1 MIKKLFLLSILSSLI
16 PHFVAAQENSAPA
29 RFRGE
34 ITSISNTEIA
44 IIDKK
49 QRVELKFNISPDQ
62 AVQEV
67 FPISKDMIQANSYV
81 GSAGMVGADGKVK
94 ALEVLV
100 FPELARGTGEG
111 HYPWDLQEG
120 STMTN
125 ATVDQLKWGKN
136 DFEMSVRFKDGEK
149 KIVVDDNT
157 PIVSI
162 KPGDKKLLIPGAYV
176 VITALKKG
184 EQWTVLRISAGRDG
198 FKPPM

>member
-1 MIKKLFLLSILSSLI
+1 MFKKVIYVAFLTLLI
-16 PHFVAAQENSAPA
+16 ANSVIAQENSTPT

-34 ITSISNTEIA
+34 ISSITNSEIS
-44 IIDKK
+44 IIDK

-67 FPISKDMIQANSYV
+67 YPISKEMIQANSYI
-81 GSAGMVGADGKVK
+81 GSAGMVGADGSLK

-100 FPELARGTGEG
+100 FPELSRGTGEG
-111 HYPWDLQEG
+111 HYSWDLQEG

-136 DFEMSVRFKDGEK
+136 DFEMSVRYKDGTK

-162 KPGDKKLLIPGAYV
+162 KPGDRRLLIPGAYV

-184 EQWTVLRISAGRDG
+184 GQWTVLRISAGRDG

>member
-1 MIKKLFLLSILSSLI
+1 MFNKVIYVAFLILLI
-16 PHFVAAQENSAPA
+16 ANSVTAQENSTPT

-34 ITSISNTEIA
+34 ISNITNSEIS
-44 IIDKK
+44 IIDK
-49 QRVELKFNISPDQ
+49 QRVELKFSISPDQ

-67 FPISKDMIQANSYV
+67 YPISKELIQANSYI
-81 GSAGMVGADGKVK
+81 GSAGMVGADGSIK

-100 FPELARGTGEG
+100 FPEPARGTGEG
-111 HYPWDLQEG
+111 HYSWDLQEG

-136 DFEMSVRFKDGEK
+136 DFEISVRYKDGAK

-162 KPGDKKLLIPGAYV
+162 KPGDRRLLIPGAYV

-184 EQWTVLRISAGRDG
+184 GQWTVLRISAGRDG

>member
-1 MIKKLFLLSILSSLI
+1 MFNKVIYVAFLILLI
-16 PHFVAAQENSAPA
+16 ANSVTAQENSTPT

-34 ITSISNTEIA
+34 ISNITNSEIS
-44 IIDKK
+44 IIDK
-49 QRVELKFNISPDQ
+49 QRVELKFSISPDQ

-67 FPISKDMIQANSYV
+67 YPISKELIQANSYI
-81 GSAGMVGADGKVK
+81 GSAGMVGADGSIK

-100 FPELARGTGEG
+100 FPEPARGTGEG
-111 HYPWDLQEG
+111 HYSWDLQEG

-136 DFEMSVRFKDGEK
+136 DFEISVRYKDGTK

-162 KPGDKKLLIPGAYV
+162 KPGDRRLLIPGAYV

-184 EQWTVLRISAGRDG
+184 GQWTVLRISAGRDG

>member
-1 MIKKLFLLSILSSLI
+1 MFNKVIYVAFLILLI
-16 PHFVAAQENSAPA
+16 ANSVTAQENSTST

-34 ITSISNTEIA
+34 ISNITNSEIS
-44 IIDKK
+44 IIDK
-49 QRVELKFNISPDQ
+49 QRVELKFSISPDQ

-67 FPISKDMIQANSYV
+67 YPISKELIQANSYI
-81 GSAGMVGADGKVK
+81 GSAGMVGADGSIK

-100 FPELARGTGEG
+100 FPEPARGTGEG
-111 HYPWDLQEG
+111 HYSWDLQEG

-136 DFEMSVRFKDGEK
+136 DFEISVRYKDGTK

-162 KPGDKKLLIPGAYV
+162 KPGDRRLLIPGAYV

-184 EQWTVLRISAGRDG
+184 GQWTVLRISAGRDG